1 MTAGIV
7 TVGIRCLFLLILVV
21 PIVEVEVLAVL
32 AAVVVAL
39 PDFLL
44 FQ

>member
-7 TVGIRCLFLLILVV
+7 VAGKRCQFLLISVV
-21 PIVEVEVLAVL
+21 PIIEVEVLAVL
-32 AAVVVAL
+32 AAAVVVL